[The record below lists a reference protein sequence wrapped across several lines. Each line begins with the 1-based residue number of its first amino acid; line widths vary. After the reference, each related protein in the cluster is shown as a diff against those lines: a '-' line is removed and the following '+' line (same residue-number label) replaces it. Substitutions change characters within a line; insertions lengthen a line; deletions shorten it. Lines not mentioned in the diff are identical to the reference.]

1 MADVQTLHL
10 FLKSRATYDRFADSV
25 PQHLL
30 EPDTR
35 LLLKDVEHWYK
46 ANPKCD
52 AILPVLA
59 EFWSHAKVQWHA
71 NAKVEKLDL
80 LKKLLQRAAKATVAE
95 SAGEILKTL
104 TLRDHAAKLAE
115 AADKF
120 ASGDMSTDIF
130 EAVYDMAEAAK
141 LEAGIQT
148 DHDYEITGDFADSV
162 REGCDIATGLTW
174 RSNVLNKALGALRL
188 GDLICCAAFVDTG
201 KSTWLASEITN
212 MAQQMEGDEKVLLFS
227 NEERGEKVR
236 KRFVRSACGATVQD
250 MEDQPE
256 ALWAEYIERMGGD
269 PFRIVLI
276 DHHAITAGM
285 VRKKLRQYNAR
296 LIAFDQ
302 LFKIRLGGSHGDDK
316 LAKLQANFEWARGL
330 AKQYAP
336 VIAIHQARG
345 DANGERYIEM
355 NQLAGS
361 QQALQGEPD
370 AIITLGRDLDT
381 PEARYIYVP
390 KNKMERPGDEACRS
404 IKAEV
409 FPDFAHAR
417 FDS

>member
-1 MADVQTLHL
+1 MADVPILHL
-10 FLKSRATYDRFADSV
+10 FIKSRSTFDRFHESV
-25 PQHLL
+25 PKHLL
-30 EPDTR
+30 EADTR
-35 LLLKDVEHWYK
+35 LLMADIEQWYQDHS
-46 ANPKCD
+46 KCQS
-52 AILPVLA
+52 LA
-59 EFWSHAKVQWHA
+59 PMLADFWSWAKVQRHA
-71 NAKVEKLDL
+71 NAKPEKLDL
-80 LKKLLQRAAKATVAE
+80 LKKFLQRAARADVADT
-95 SAGEILKTL
+95 AADILKTL

-115 AADKF
+115 AADKY

-130 EAVYDMAEAAK
+130 EQVYDYAEAAK

-148 DHDYEITGDFADSV
+148 DHDYEVTGDFADMV
-162 REGCDIATGLTW
+162 RESCDIGTGLAW
-174 RSNVLNKALGALRL
+174 RGNALNKAIGAIRL

-212 MAQQMEGDEKVLLFS
+212 MAQQLEGDEKVLLFS
-227 NEERGEKVR
+227 NEERGDKVR
-236 KRFVRSACGATVQD
+236 RRLVRSACGATVEE
-250 MEDQPE
+250 MEAQPE
-256 ALWAEYIERMGGD
+256 KLWAEYVERMGGD
-269 PFRIVLI
+269 PYRIVLI

-302 LFKIRLGGSHGDDK
+302 LFKIRLGGSYGDDK

-345 DANGERYIEM
+345 DANGEKYIEM

-390 KNKMERPGDEACRS
+390 KNKMERPGDETCRS
-404 IKAEV
+404 IKCEV